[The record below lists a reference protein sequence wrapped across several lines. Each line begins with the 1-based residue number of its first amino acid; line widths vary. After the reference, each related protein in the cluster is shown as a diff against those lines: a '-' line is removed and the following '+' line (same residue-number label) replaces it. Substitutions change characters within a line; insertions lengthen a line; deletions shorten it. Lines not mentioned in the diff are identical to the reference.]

1 MFREFSQ
8 DNLRFA
14 ETQPPTR
21 SDSGKDKHHRSTC
34 LPDTGHWILK
44 EALRENSERRV
55 MERFSPPAAS
65 LKKRISPPI
74 AWNLGL
80 TSNKEPR
87 FIKVILLGHQGVGK
101 TALAVRFATKRYIGE
116 YDGTTERLYKV
127 DNFLDASWEIT
138 DPPGY
143 LPPPTEFKLRLADA
157 IVLVYSVSDRVS
169 FDETSRLRFLVSHA
183 RKTRKIPPVVI
194 LIGNKSDL
202 SYTPGE
208 RVVSTSEG
216 RQRAQEI
223 EAHAFHE
230 ISVRESVEQVMAVF
244 TDIFKLLTELPGN
257 SEPQTN
263 CFRVRASTD
272 GTLNALRRPSP
283 IPLKRRF
290 SISVRGTMH

>member
-1 MFREFSQ
+1 MDVRIIIP
-8 DNLRFA
+8 A
-14 ETQPPTR
+14 R
-21 SDSGKDKHHRSTC
+21 SIVEYKRGFIIDG
-34 LPDTGHWILK
+34 
-44 EALRENSERRV
+44 AAQRENSGGRD

-80 TSNKEPR
+80 TSKEPR
-87 FIKVILLGHQGVGK
+87 LIKVILLGHQGVGK

-116 YDGTTERLYKV
+116 YDCTTERIYKV

-143 LPPPTEFKLRLADA
+143 LPPPTELKLRWADA

-183 RKTRKIPPVVI
+183 RKTGKISPVVI

-208 RVVSTSEG
+208 RVVSISEG
-216 RQRAQEI
+216 RQRAEEI

-257 SEPQTN
+257 SGQQAN
-263 CFRVRASTD
+263 FFRVRASTD
-272 GTLNALRRPSP
+272 GTLNVLRRPSP
-283 IPLKRRF
+283 VPLKRRF
-290 SISVRGTMH
+290 SISVRGTNH

>member
-1 MFREFSQ
+1 
-8 DNLRFA
+8 
-14 ETQPPTR
+14 
-21 SDSGKDKHHRSTC
+21 
-34 LPDTGHWILK
+34 
-44 EALRENSERRV
+44 

-80 TSNKEPR
+80 TNKDPR
-87 FIKVILLGHQGVGK
+87 VVRVILLGHQGVGK

-116 YDGTTERLYKV
+116 YDCSIERVYKV
-127 DNFLDASWEIT
+127 DNFLDASWELT

-143 LPPPTEFKLRLADA
+143 LPPPTELKLRWADA

-183 RKTRKIPPVVI
+183 RKTRKVPPVVI
-194 LIGNKSDL
+194 LIGNKADL
-202 SYTPGE
+202 TYTPGE
-208 RVVSTSEG
+208 RVVSTAEG
-216 RQRAQEI
+216 HRRAEEI

-244 TDIFKLLTELPGN
+244 TDIAKLLTELPGN
-257 SEPQTN
+257 SGQQAN
-263 CFRVRASTD
+263 SFRVRASTD

-283 IPLKRRF
+283 VPLKRRF
-290 SISVRGTMH
+290 SISVRGTLH